1 MSGETRC
8 RVCGRL
14 LTAPLSVE
22 RGIGPVCWAK
32 MHRNHTLE
40 DYPKEAEED
49 SMLATKNLLQRHQGT
64 LTCRGCGQP
73 ILEGDP
79 IVKRRVNSRARYYH
93 QGCIYT
99 EKKTEEATG

>member
-22 RGIGPVCWAK
+22 RGIGPVCWARL
-32 MHRNHTLE
+32 HRNHTLE
-40 DYPKEAEED
+40 DYPEED
-49 SMLATKNLLQRHQGT
+49 SVLATKNLLQRYQGT

-99 EKKTEEATG
+99 EKKTEEAEG